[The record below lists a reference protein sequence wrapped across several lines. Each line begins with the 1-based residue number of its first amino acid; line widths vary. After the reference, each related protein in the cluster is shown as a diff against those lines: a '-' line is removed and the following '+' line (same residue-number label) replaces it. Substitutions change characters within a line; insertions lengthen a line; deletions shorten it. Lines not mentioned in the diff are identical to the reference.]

1 MGVAPCKLC
10 ETDQSEIVS
19 IEDRK
24 GEALETRVCLGCG
37 QVFNNPVPSDVELTQ
52 FYSEDYRKEY
62 KGAARPRGRQI
73 IRNFRRTASHLKRF
87 SDVLEGRN
95 RVLDVGAGSGEFL
108 FALTQMGKI
117 THGFE
122 PNQDYSAY
130 CREDLG
136 LDVQTN
142 QIDGLKPASTGY
154 DPIHLSH
161 VLEHLNAPVRHLNA
175 PVRHLEKLASWLVPQ
190 GVLYVEVPNVFEYSA
205 RKSNGK
211 MFHYGHIF
219 NYSPW
224 TLGAAACRAGL
235 TELDATKDRCSDTTG
250 CFFVRTDDMLDPT
263 ACLNAENVK
272 LVSGAI
278 GDHCSGQVESQRD
291 GAIVRLARKLTVR
304 VNESIAARRESTPQ
318 DIGRSVLSSANLI

>member
-10 ETDQSEIVS
+10 ETDQSEVVS
-19 IEDRK
+19 IKDCK
-24 GEALETRVCLGCG
+24 GEALETRVCLGRG
-37 QVFNNPVPSDVELTQ
+37 QVFHNPVPSDVELTQ

-62 KGAARPRGRQI
+62 KGAARPRGRQF

-95 RVLDVGAGSGEFL
+95 RELDVGAGSGEFL
-108 FALTQMGKI
+108 FALSSMGKN
-117 THGFE
+117 TQGCE

-142 QIDGLKPASTGY
+142 QIDGFKPASTGY
-154 DPIHLSH
+154 DLIQLSH
-161 VLEHLNAPVRHLNA
+161 VLEHLNAPVRY
-175 PVRHLEKLASWLVPQ
+175 LEKLASWLVPQ
-190 GVLYVEVPNVFEYSA
+190 GVLYVEVPNVFEHSA
-205 RKSNGK
+205 QKSKGK
-211 MFHYGHIF
+211 MLQYGHIF

-224 TLGAAACRAGL
+224 TLRAAAGRAGL

-250 CFFVRTDDMLDPT
+250 CFFVCTEDMFDPT
-263 ACLNAENVK
+263 ACLNAKNLK

-278 GDHCSGQVESQRD
+278 GDHYSGQMESQRD